1 MPECGQGAGRF
12 FGKMNKNPE
21 IQFALRGIL

>member
-1 MPECGQGAGRF
+1 MPGCGQEAGRL